1 MIREGRAMDHTS
13 PLPSDAIR
21 RSLRLYALVGLLL
34 FCGTAATVAVA
45 TIPALDVGTH
55 GFGRADMWLG
65 LMIATFKALLVAAI
79 FMHLNHER
87 RLIYWLIGLAF
98 VHCVGMIAFTMLA
111 ETDSIRDPYFFQ
123 SERRPESGGVSVSR
137 GPFPQTDTTPK
148 PDKWVGP

>member
-1 MIREGRAMDHTS
+1 MSANAAN
-13 PLPSDAIR
+13 PDAIK
-21 RSLRLYALVGLLL
+21 RSLRLYALVGLILV
-34 FCGTAATVAVA
+34 CGTAATVAVA
-45 TIPALDVGTH
+45 TVPWLDVGKH
-55 GFGRADMWLG
+55 GFDGADMFLG
-65 LMIATFKALLVAAI
+65 LAIASIKALLVASI

-111 ETDSIRDPYFFQ
+111 EADSVRDPYFFHG
-123 SERRPESGGVSVSR
+123 ERKPDGGGVSVSR